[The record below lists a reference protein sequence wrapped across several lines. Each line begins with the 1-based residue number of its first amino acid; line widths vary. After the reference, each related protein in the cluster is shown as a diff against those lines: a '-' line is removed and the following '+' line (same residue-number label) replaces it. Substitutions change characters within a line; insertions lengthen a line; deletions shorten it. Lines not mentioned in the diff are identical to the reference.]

1 MKLDPPSRADASVD
15 VSVKRRRMLAIQVAV
30 FFRHTHEGVFDRRAP
45 LLRHTV
51 MRAVRASA
59 GLAARRGG
67 VFPSVPQRPA
77 LVALAARPA
86 RAVVALASARR
97 HPSPMSTGALGAP
110 GGSSSR
116 RRAQPRARLA
126 PASALSPASAF
137 AVGSLF
143 DGAVGAAVAAVLGGV
158 VARLA
163 ERLWRTR
170 HQSPLDVTCAE
181 TPGNAALLASCPRFA
196 EPYDAVDLLRN
207 RHACTIAVS
216 LFRQNLDIEYQREV
230 LRMPDGGHVT
240 LDWPIAV
247 PGDDEATFRRDEIDR
262 RVPNETSPN
271 GRKND
276 VGDDD
281 DARARARVAE
291 TIRQLQ
297 YGVEGSSSDSSAAS
311 IMNDSLGSAGPDGV
325 PGAIGVAG
333 GGGSDGCGSGG
344 GGCDPRLNSEAH
356 PRGPHRRSIP
366 DQGKTVLRARLAA
379 HWRELPDDAPVLM
392 LMSGIA
398 GGSHDKYLK
407 LFLRRAHVAGY
418 RCVAFNCRGTSD
430 SPLTTPQFYSA
441 SFTGDV
447 RAVVDELA
455 TRWPGAPLFAVG
467 WSLGAN
473 ILTNFLGEEGKAAKL
488 AGAVAMCNPFDLN
501 ACDDALQEGFFG
513 TVYSRS
519 MAGNMRKLFAPHAHL
534 FAGLPDYDRKLVE
547 SAMTVR
553 DFDEAV
559 TRVTFGFPSVDAYYD
574 ASSSRRLIGK
584 VKVPL
589 LVVQAKDDPIAV
601 RSAVPRDAIR
611 NAGPDANVI
620 LVETESGGHLGW
632 SAGEEAPFGA
642 PWPDIGAMQFF
653 EAVRAGAHVQAEDD
667 GGCAAPAAKREAVAV
682 VAS

>member
-1 MKLDPPSRADASVD
+1 
-15 VSVKRRRMLAIQVAV
+15 
-30 FFRHTHEGVFDRRAP
+30 
-45 LLRHTV
+45 

-67 VFPSVPQRPA
+67 VLPAAAQRPA
-77 LVALAARPA
+77 LAALAARPA
-86 RAVVALASARR
+86 RAVSARACARR
-97 HPSPMSTGALGAP
+97 HPVSMVT
-110 GGSSSR
+110 GGSAPR
-116 RRAQPRARLA
+116 LRAHKPRARLA
-126 PASALSPASAF
+126 PAAALSPASAF

-143 DGAVGAAVAAVLGGV
+143 DGAVGAAVAAVLGGF

-163 ERLWRTR
+163 ERLWAKR
-170 HQSPLDVTCAE
+170 HSSPLDVTHAE
-181 TPGNAALLASCPRFA
+181 TPGNAALLAACPRFSA
-196 EPYDAVDLLRN
+196 PYDAVDVLRN

-216 LFRQNLDIEYQREV
+216 LFRQNVDIEYQREV

-247 PGDDEATFRRDEIDR
+247 PPVDDDERLSVSAAKESSSF
-262 RVPNETSPN
+262 VETSP
-271 GRKND
+271 KEEETSSVSEND
-276 VGDDD
+276 NYDKS
-281 DARARARVAE
+281 VAE

-297 YGVEGSSSDSSAAS
+297 YGASSPTPTPSRSAKQ
-311 IMNDSLGSAGPDGV
+311 SLGSAGPDGV
-325 PGAIGVAG
+325 PGVIGFAG

-344 GGCDPRLNSEAH
+344 GGCDPLSNADANSV
-356 PRGPHRRSIP
+356 GPHRRSIP
-366 DQGKTVLRARLAA
+366 DQGKTVLRKRLAA

-407 LFLRRAHVAGY
+407 HFLRRAHNAGY

-455 TRWPGAPLFAVG
+455 LRWPDAPLFAVG

-473 ILTNFLGEEGKAAKL
+473 ILTNFLGEEGKAAKVS
-488 AGAVAMCNPFDLN
+488 GAVAMCNPFDLN

-534 FAGLPDYDRKLVE
+534 FAGLPNYDRKLVE
-547 SAMTVR
+547 SARTVR

-574 ASSSRRLIGK
+574 ASSSRRLIGN

-601 RSAVPRDAIR
+601 HSAVPRDVIR
-611 NAGPDANVI
+611 NVGPDANVI

-642 PWPDIGAMQFF
+642 PWPDVGAMQFL
-653 EAVRAGAHVQAEDD
+653 EAVRARTHVKAEGEKRGASAPNAET
-667 GGCAAPAAKREAVAV
+667 EVETVAVA
-682 VAS
+682 AS

>member
-1 MKLDPPSRADASVD
+1 MP
-15 VSVKRRRMLAIQVAV
+15 
-30 FFRHTHEGVFDRRAP
+30 
-45 LLRHTV
+45 RHTV

-67 VFPSVPQRPA
+67 VLPAAAQRPA
-77 LVALAARPA
+77 LAALAARPA
-86 RAVVALASARR
+86 RAVSARACARR
-97 HPSPMSTGALGAP
+97 HPLSMMATGAP
-110 GGSSSR
+110 GGSAPR
-116 RRAQPRARLA
+116 LRAHKPRARLA
-126 PASALSPASAF
+126 PAAALSPASAF

-143 DGAVGAAVAAVLGGV
+143 DGAVGAAVAAVLGGF

-163 ERLWRTR
+163 ERLWAKR
-170 HQSPLDVTCAE
+170 HSSPLDVTHAE
-181 TPGNAALLASCPRFA
+181 TPGNAALLAACPRFSA
-196 EPYDAVDLLRN
+196 PYDAVDVLRN

-216 LFRQNLDIEYQREV
+216 LFRQNVDIEYQREV

-247 PGDDEATFRRDEIDR
+247 PPVDDDERLSVSAAKESSSSFI
-262 RVPNETSPN
+262 ETSPN
-271 GRKND
+271 EEATSSESEND
-276 VGDDD
+276 DHHNS
-281 DARARARVAE
+281 VAE

-297 YGVEGSSSDSSAAS
+297 YGAAS
-311 IMNDSLGSAGPDGV
+311 ATPTPSRSAKQSLGSAGPDGV
-325 PGAIGVAG
+325 PGVIGFAG

-344 GGCDPRLNSEAH
+344 GGCDPLSNADANSV
-356 PRGPHRRSIP
+356 GPHRRSIP
-366 DQGKTVLRARLAA
+366 DQGKTVLRKRLAA

-407 LFLRRAHVAGY
+407 HFLRRAHNAGY

-455 TRWPGAPLFAVG
+455 LRWPDAPLFAVG

-473 ILTNFLGEEGKAAKL
+473 ILTNFLGEEGKSAKVS
-488 AGAVAMCNPFDLN
+488 GAVAMCNPFDLN

-534 FAGLPDYDRKLVE
+534 FAGLPNYDRRLVE
-547 SAMTVR
+547 SARTVR

-574 ASSSRRLIGK
+574 ASSSRRLIGN

-601 RSAVPRDAIR
+601 RSAVPRDVIR
-611 NAGPDANVI
+611 NVGPDANVI

-642 PWPDIGAMQFF
+642 PWPDVGAMQFL
-653 EAVRAGAHVQAEDD
+653 EAVRARTHVKAEGEKRGA
-667 GGCAAPAAKREAVAV
+667 AAPNAETEVEPVAVA
-682 VAS
+682 AS

>member
-1 MKLDPPSRADASVD
+1 
-15 VSVKRRRMLAIQVAV
+15 
-30 FFRHTHEGVFDRRAP
+30 
-45 LLRHTV
+45 
-51 MRAVRASA
+51 MRAARASA

-110 GGSSSR
+110 GGSASR
-116 RRAQPRARLA
+116 LRAHESRARLA

-143 DGAVGAAVAAVLGGV
+143 DGAVGAAIAAVLGGV

-170 HQSPLDVTCAE
+170 HQSPLDVTHAE
-181 TPGNAALLASCPRFA
+181 TPGNAALLASCPRFS

-247 PGDDEATFRRDEIDR
+247 PGDARNVS
-262 RVPNETSPN
+262 VPNETPS
-271 GRKND
+271 GQED
-276 VGDDD
+276 TTDEVY
-281 DARARARVAE
+281 AHAAASVAE

-297 YGVEGSSSDSSAAS
+297 YGVGASSPAASAAS
-311 IMNDSLGSAGPDGV
+311 SSLGSAGPDGV
-325 PGAIGVAG
+325 PGAIGAAG
-333 GGGSDGCGSGG
+333 GGGGG
-344 GGCDPRLNSEAH
+344 DPRQNSDAH

-366 DQGKTVLRARLAA
+366 DQGKTVLRARLAG

-407 LFLRRAHVAGY
+407 HFLRRAHNAGY

-455 TRWPGAPLFAVG
+455 MRWPGAPLFAVG

-473 ILTNFLGEEGKAAKL
+473 ILTNFLGEEGKSAKL

-501 ACDDALQEGFFG
+501 ACDNALQEGFFG
-513 TVYSRS
+513 AVYSRS
-519 MAGNMRKLFAPHAHL
+519 MAANMRKLFAPHAHL
-534 FAGLPDYDRKLVE
+534 FAGLPNYDRTLVE
-547 SAMTVR
+547 SAKTVR

-574 ASSSRRLIGK
+574 ASSSRRLIGN

-601 RSAVPRDAIR
+601 RSAVPRDTIR
-611 NAGPDANVI
+611 NAAPDANVI

-653 EAVRAGAHVQAEDD
+653 EAVRAEAHVQAEDD
-667 GGCAAPAAKREAVAV
+667 ERRAAPAAKKEAVAV
-682 VAS
+682 AAS

>member
-110 GGSSSR
+110 GGSASR
-116 RRAQPRARLA
+116 LRAHESRARLA

-143 DGAVGAAVAAVLGGV
+143 DGAVGAAIAAVLGGV

-170 HQSPLDVTCAE
+170 HQSPLDVTHAE
-181 TPGNAALLASCPRFA
+181 TPGNAALLASCPRFS

-247 PGDDEATFRRDEIDR
+247 PGDARNVS
-262 RVPNETSPN
+262 VPNETPS
-271 GRKND
+271 GQED
-276 VGDDD
+276 TTDEV
-281 DARARARVAE
+281 DAHAAASVAE

-297 YGVEGSSSDSSAAS
+297 YGVGASSPAASAAS
-311 IMNDSLGSAGPDGV
+311 SSLGSAGPDGV
-325 PGAIGVAG
+325 PGAIGAAG
-333 GGGSDGCGSGG
+333 GGGGG
-344 GGCDPRLNSEAH
+344 DPRQNSDAH

-366 DQGKTVLRARLAA
+366 DQGKTVLRARLAG

-407 LFLRRAHVAGY
+407 HFLRRAHNAGY

-455 TRWPGAPLFAVG
+455 MRWPGAPLFAVG

-473 ILTNFLGEEGKAAKL
+473 ILTNFLGEEGKSAKL

-501 ACDDALQEGFFG
+501 ACDNALQEGFFG
-513 TVYSRS
+513 AVYSRS
-519 MAGNMRKLFAPHAHL
+519 MAANMRKLFAPHAHL
-534 FAGLPDYDRKLVE
+534 FAGLPNYDRTLVE
-547 SAMTVR
+547 SAKTVR

-574 ASSSRRLIGK
+574 ASSSRRLIGN

-601 RSAVPRDAIR
+601 RSAVPRDTIR
-611 NAGPDANVI
+611 NAAPDANVI

-653 EAVRAGAHVQAEDD
+653 EAVRAEAHVQAEDD
-667 GGCAAPAAKREAVAV
+667 ERRAAPAAKKEAVAV
-682 VAS
+682 AAS

>member
-1 MKLDPPSRADASVD
+1 
-15 VSVKRRRMLAIQVAV
+15 
-30 FFRHTHEGVFDRRAP
+30 
-45 LLRHTV
+45 

-110 GGSSSR
+110 GGSASR
-116 RRAQPRARLA
+116 LRAHESRARLA

-143 DGAVGAAVAAVLGGV
+143 DGAVGAAIAAVLGGV

-170 HQSPLDVTCAE
+170 HQSPLDVTHAE
-181 TPGNAALLASCPRFA
+181 TPGNAALLASCPRFS

-247 PGDDEATFRRDEIDR
+247 PGDARNVS
-262 RVPNETSPN
+262 VPNETPS
-271 GRKND
+271 GQED
-276 VGDDD
+276 TTDEV
-281 DARARARVAE
+281 DAHAAASVAE

-297 YGVEGSSSDSSAAS
+297 YGVGASSPAASAAS
-311 IMNDSLGSAGPDGV
+311 SSLGSAGPDGV
-325 PGAIGVAG
+325 PGAIGAAG
-333 GGGSDGCGSGG
+333 GGGGG
-344 GGCDPRLNSEAH
+344 DPRQNSDAH

-366 DQGKTVLRARLAA
+366 DQGKTVLRARLAG

-407 LFLRRAHVAGY
+407 HFLRRAHNAGY

-455 TRWPGAPLFAVG
+455 MRWPGAPLFAVG

-473 ILTNFLGEEGKAAKL
+473 ILTNFLGEEGKSAKL

-501 ACDDALQEGFFG
+501 ACDNALQEGFFG
-513 TVYSRS
+513 AVYSRS
-519 MAGNMRKLFAPHAHL
+519 MAANMRKLFAPHAHL
-534 FAGLPDYDRKLVE
+534 FAGLPNYDRTLVE
-547 SAMTVR
+547 SAKTVR

-574 ASSSRRLIGK
+574 ASSSRRLIGN

-601 RSAVPRDAIR
+601 RSAVPRDTIR
-611 NAGPDANVI
+611 NAAPDANVI

-653 EAVRAGAHVQAEDD
+653 EAVRAEAHVQAEDD
-667 GGCAAPAAKREAVAV
+667 ERRAAPAAKKEAVAV
-682 VAS
+682 AAS

>member
-1 MKLDPPSRADASVD
+1 
-15 VSVKRRRMLAIQVAV
+15 
-30 FFRHTHEGVFDRRAP
+30 
-45 LLRHTV
+45 
-51 MRAVRASA
+51 
-59 GLAARRGG
+59 
-67 VFPSVPQRPA
+67 
-77 LVALAARPA
+77 
-86 RAVVALASARR
+86 
-97 HPSPMSTGALGAP
+97 
-110 GGSSSR
+110 
-116 RRAQPRARLA
+116 
-126 PASALSPASAF
+126 
-137 AVGSLF
+137 VGSLF
-143 DGAVGAAVAAVLGGV
+143 DGAVGAAVAAVLGGF

-163 ERLWRTR
+163 ERLWAKR
-170 HQSPLDVTCAE
+170 HSSPLDVTHAE
-181 TPGNAALLASCPRFA
+181 TPGNAALLAACPRFSA
-196 EPYDAVDLLRN
+196 PYDAVDVLRN

-216 LFRQNLDIEYQREV
+216 LFRQNVDIEYQREV

-247 PGDDEATFRRDEIDR
+247 PPVDDDERLSVSAAKESSSSFI
-262 RVPNETSPN
+262 ETSPKEEETSSVSEN
-271 GRKND
+271 DNYDKN
-276 VGDDD
+276 
-281 DARARARVAE
+281 VAE

-297 YGVEGSSSDSSAAS
+297 YGASSPTPTPSRSAKQ
-311 IMNDSLGSAGPDGV
+311 SLGSAGPDGV
-325 PGAIGVAG
+325 PGVIGFAG

-344 GGCDPRLNSEAH
+344 GGCDPLSNADANSV
-356 PRGPHRRSIP
+356 GPHRRSIP
-366 DQGKTVLRARLAA
+366 DQGKTVLRKRLAA

-407 LFLRRAHVAGY
+407 HFLRRAHNAGY

-455 TRWPGAPLFAVG
+455 LRWPDAPLFAVG

-473 ILTNFLGEEGKAAKL
+473 ILTNFLGEEGKAAKVS
-488 AGAVAMCNPFDLN
+488 GAVAMCNPFDLN

-534 FAGLPDYDRKLVE
+534 FAGLPNYDRKLVE
-547 SAMTVR
+547 SARTVR

-574 ASSSRRLIGK
+574 ASSSRRLIGN

-601 RSAVPRDAIR
+601 RSAVPRDVIR
-611 NAGPDANVI
+611 NVGPDANVI

-642 PWPDIGAMQFF
+642 PWPDVGAMQFL
-653 EAVRAGAHVQAEDD
+653 EAVRARTHVKAEGEKRGASAPNAET
-667 GGCAAPAAKREAVAV
+667 EVETVAVA
-682 VAS
+682 AS

>member
-1 MKLDPPSRADASVD
+1 MSRSSVAECWPSKWRF
-15 VSVKRRRMLAIQVAV
+15 LAPNTD
-30 FFRHTHEGVFDRRAP
+30 RDVFDRRAP

-110 GGSSSR
+110 GGSASR
-116 RRAQPRARLA
+116 LRAHESRARLA

-143 DGAVGAAVAAVLGGV
+143 DGAVGAAIAAVLGGV

-170 HQSPLDVTCAE
+170 HQSPLDVTHAE
-181 TPGNAALLASCPRFA
+181 TPGNAALLASCPRFS

-247 PGDDEATFRRDEIDR
+247 PGDARNVS
-262 RVPNETSPN
+262 VPNETPS
-271 GRKND
+271 GQED
-276 VGDDD
+276 TTDEV
-281 DARARARVAE
+281 DAHAAASVAE

-297 YGVEGSSSDSSAAS
+297 YGVGASSPAASAAS
-311 IMNDSLGSAGPDGV
+311 SSLGSAGPDGV
-325 PGAIGVAG
+325 PGAIGAAG
-333 GGGSDGCGSGG
+333 GGGGG
-344 GGCDPRLNSEAH
+344 DPRQNSDAH

-366 DQGKTVLRARLAA
+366 DQGKTVLRARLAG

-407 LFLRRAHVAGY
+407 HFLRRAHNAGY

-455 TRWPGAPLFAVG
+455 MRWPGAPLFAVG

-473 ILTNFLGEEGKAAKL
+473 ILTNFLGEEGKSAKL

-501 ACDDALQEGFFG
+501 ACDNALQEGFFG
-513 TVYSRS
+513 AVYSRS
-519 MAGNMRKLFAPHAHL
+519 MAANMRKLFAPHAHL
-534 FAGLPDYDRKLVE
+534 FAGLPNYDRTLVE
-547 SAMTVR
+547 SAKTVR

-574 ASSSRRLIGK
+574 ASSSRRLIGN

-601 RSAVPRDAIR
+601 RSAVPRDTIR
-611 NAGPDANVI
+611 NAAPDANVI

-653 EAVRAGAHVQAEDD
+653 EAVRAEAHVQAEDD
-667 GGCAAPAAKREAVAV
+667 ERRAAPAAKKEAVAV
-682 VAS
+682 AAS

>member
-1 MKLDPPSRADASVD
+1 
-15 VSVKRRRMLAIQVAV
+15 
-30 FFRHTHEGVFDRRAP
+30 
-45 LLRHTV
+45 

-67 VFPSVPQRPA
+67 VLPAAAQRPA
-77 LVALAARPA
+77 LAALAARPA
-86 RAVVALASARR
+86 RAVSARACARR
-97 HPSPMSTGALGAP
+97 HPVSMATGAPGAP
-110 GGSSSR
+110 GGSAPR
-116 RRAQPRARLA
+116 LRAHKPRARLA
-126 PASALSPASAF
+126 PAAALSPASAF

-143 DGAVGAAVAAVLGGV
+143 DGAVGAAVAAVLGGF

-163 ERLWRTR
+163 ERLWAKR
-170 HQSPLDVTCAE
+170 HSSPLDVTHAE
-181 TPGNAALLASCPRFA
+181 TPGNAALLAACPRFA
-196 EPYDAVDLLRN
+196 APYDAVDVLRN

-216 LFRQNLDIEYQREV
+216 LFRQNVNIEYQREV

-247 PGDDEATFRRDEIDR
+247 PPVDDDERLEDSAKESSSSRGSSSFVETRSKQE
-262 RVPNETSPN
+262 ETSRVN
-271 GRKND
+271 END
-276 VGDDD
+276 DH
-281 DARARARVAE
+281 ASIEASESVAE

-297 YGVEGSSSDSSAAS
+297 YGASSARATPSPSS
-311 IMNDSLGSAGPDGV
+311 IKSLGSAGPDGV
-325 PGAIGVAG
+325 PGVIGVAG

-344 GGCDPRLNSEAH
+344 GGCDPLSNAEANSV
-356 PRGPHRRSIP
+356 GPHRRSIP
-366 DQGKTVLRARLAA
+366 DQGKTVLRKRLAA

-407 LFLRRAHVAGY
+407 HFLRRAHNAGY

-455 TRWPGAPLFAVG
+455 LRWPDAPLFAVG

-473 ILTNFLGEEGKAAKL
+473 ILTNFLGEEGKAAKVS
-488 AGAVAMCNPFDLN
+488 GAVAMCNPFDLN

-534 FAGLPDYDRKLVE
+534 FAGLPNYDRRLVE
-547 SAMTVR
+547 SARTVR

-574 ASSSRRLIGK
+574 ASSSRRLIGN

-601 RSAVPRDAIR
+601 RSAVPRDVIR
-611 NAGPDANVI
+611 NVGPDANVI

-642 PWPDIGAMQFF
+642 PWPDVGAMQFL
-653 EAVRAGAHVQAEDD
+653 EAVRARTHLKAEAF
-667 GGCAAPAAKREAVAV
+667 GNAAPNVETEAEPVAVA
-682 VAS
+682 AS

>member
-1 MKLDPPSRADASVD
+1 MV
-15 VSVKRRRMLAIQVAV
+15 
-30 FFRHTHEGVFDRRAP
+30 T
-45 LLRHTV
+45 
-51 MRAVRASA
+51 
-59 GLAARRGG
+59 
-67 VFPSVPQRPA
+67 
-77 LVALAARPA
+77 
-86 RAVVALASARR
+86 
-97 HPSPMSTGALGAP
+97 
-110 GGSSSR
+110 GGSAPR
-116 RRAQPRARLA
+116 LRAHKPRARLA
-126 PASALSPASAF
+126 PAAALSPASAF

-163 ERLWRTR
+163 ERLWRAR
-170 HQSPLDVTCAE
+170 HQSPLDVTHAP
-181 TPGNAALLASCPRFA
+181 TPGNAALMASCPRFS

-247 PGDDEATFRRDEIDR
+247 PGDVDAVG
-262 RVPNETSPN
+262 VPRESDGSS
-271 GRKND
+271 GRKTN
-276 VGDDD
+276 DDD
-281 DARARARVAE
+281 DSCDDANVAE

-297 YGVEGSSSDSSAAS
+297 YGVGASSRDAPSASSPPSSVGSD
-311 IMNDSLGSAGPDGV
+311 GPDGV

-344 GGCDPRLNSEAH
+344 GGCDPSLNPDATRE
-356 PRGPHRRSIP
+356 GPHRRSIP

-407 LFLRRAHVAGY
+407 HFLRRAHCAGY

-455 TRWPGAPLFAVG
+455 TRWPEAPLFAVG

-501 ACDDALQEGFFG
+501 ACDDALQQGFFG

-534 FAGLPDYDRKLVE
+534 FAGLPGYDRKLVE

-574 ASSSRRLIGK
+574 ASSSRRLIGN

-601 RSAVPRDAIR
+601 RSAVPRDVIR
-611 NAGPDANVI
+611 NVGPDANVI

-642 PWPDIGAMQFF
+642 PWPDVGAMQFL
-653 EAVRAGAHVQAEDD
+653 EAVRARTHVKAEGEKRGA
-667 GGCAAPAAKREAVAV
+667 AAPNAETEVEPVAVA
-682 VAS
+682 AS

>member
-1 MKLDPPSRADASVD
+1 M
-15 VSVKRRRMLAIQVAV
+15 
-30 FFRHTHEGVFDRRAP
+30 
-45 LLRHTV
+45 
-51 MRAVRASA
+51 
-59 GLAARRGG
+59 
-67 VFPSVPQRPA
+67 
-77 LVALAARPA
+77 
-86 RAVVALASARR
+86 
-97 HPSPMSTGALGAP
+97 
-110 GGSSSR
+110 
-116 RRAQPRARLA
+116 
-126 PASALSPASAF
+126 
-137 AVGSLF
+137 
-143 DGAVGAAVAAVLGGV
+143 
-158 VARLA
+158 
-163 ERLWRTR
+163 
-170 HQSPLDVTCAE
+170 
-181 TPGNAALLASCPRFA
+181 ASCPRFS

-247 PGDDEATFRRDEIDR
+247 PGDVDAVG
-262 RVPNETSPN
+262 VPRESDGSS
-271 GRKND
+271 GRKTD
-276 VGDDD
+276 ADDD
-281 DARARARVAE
+281 SCDDANVAE

-297 YGVEGSSSDSSAAS
+297 YGVGASSRDAPSASSPLSSVGSD
-311 IMNDSLGSAGPDGV
+311 GPDGV

-344 GGCDPRLNSEAH
+344 GGCDPSLNPDATRE
-356 PRGPHRRSIP
+356 GPHRRSIP

-407 LFLRRAHVAGY
+407 HFLRRAHCAGY

-455 TRWPGAPLFAVG
+455 TRWPEAPLFAVG

-501 ACDDALQEGFFG
+501 ACDDALQQGFFG

-534 FAGLPDYDRKLVE
+534 FAGLPGYDRKLVE

-574 ASSSRRLIGK
+574 ASSSRRLIGD

-601 RSAVPRDAIR
+601 KSAVPRDVIR
-611 NAGPDANVI
+611 NAAPDANVI

-642 PWPDIGAMQFF
+642 PWPDIGAMQFI
-653 EAVRAGAHVQAEDD
+653 EAVRAEAHLKAEED
-667 GGCAAPAAKREAVAV
+667 GRRARASDAKTEAVAV
-682 VAS
+682 AAS

>member
-1 MKLDPPSRADASVD
+1 
-15 VSVKRRRMLAIQVAV
+15 
-30 FFRHTHEGVFDRRAP
+30 
-45 LLRHTV
+45 

-110 GGSSSR
+110 GGSASR
-116 RRAQPRARLA
+116 LRAHESRARLA

-143 DGAVGAAVAAVLGGV
+143 DGAVGAAIAAVLGGV

-170 HQSPLDVTCAE
+170 HQSPLDVTHAE
-181 TPGNAALLASCPRFA
+181 TPGNAALLASCPRFS

-247 PGDDEATFRRDEIDR
+247 PGDARNVS
-262 RVPNETSPN
+262 VPNETPS
-271 GRKND
+271 GQED
-276 VGDDD
+276 TTDEV
-281 DARARARVAE
+281 DAHAAASVAE

-297 YGVEGSSSDSSAAS
+297 YGVGASSPAASAAS
-311 IMNDSLGSAGPDGV
+311 SSLGSAGPDGV
-325 PGAIGVAG
+325 PGAIGAAG
-333 GGGSDGCGSGG
+333 GGGGG
-344 GGCDPRLNSEAH
+344 DPRQNSDAH
-356 PRGPHRRSIP
+356 SRGPHRRSIP
-366 DQGKTVLRARLAA
+366 DQGKTVLRARLAG

-407 LFLRRAHVAGY
+407 HFLRRAHNAGY

-455 TRWPGAPLFAVG
+455 MRWPGAPLFAVG

-473 ILTNFLGEEGKAAKL
+473 ILTNFLGEEGKSAKL

-501 ACDDALQEGFFG
+501 ACDNALQEGFFG
-513 TVYSRS
+513 AVYSRS
-519 MAGNMRKLFAPHAHL
+519 MAANMRKLFAPHAHL
-534 FAGLPDYDRKLVE
+534 FAGLPNYDRTLVE
-547 SAMTVR
+547 SAKTVR

-574 ASSSRRLIGK
+574 ASSSRRLIGN

-601 RSAVPRDAIR
+601 RSAVPRDTIR
-611 NAGPDANVI
+611 NAAPDANVI

-653 EAVRAGAHVQAEDD
+653 EAVRAEAHVQAEDD
-667 GGCAAPAAKREAVAV
+667 ERRAAPAAKKEAVAV
-682 VAS
+682 AAS

>member
-1 MKLDPPSRADASVD
+1 M
-15 VSVKRRRMLAIQVAV
+15 
-30 FFRHTHEGVFDRRAP
+30 
-45 LLRHTV
+45 LRHTV

-67 VFPSVPQRPA
+67 VLPAAAQRPA
-77 LVALAARPA
+77 LAALAARPA
-86 RAVVALASARR
+86 RGVSARACARR
-97 HPSPMSTGALGAP
+97 HPVSMMATGAPGAP
-110 GGSSSR
+110 GGSAPR
-116 RRAQPRARLA
+116 LRAHKPRARLA
-126 PASALSPASAF
+126 PAAALSPASAF

-143 DGAVGAAVAAVLGGV
+143 DGAVGAAVAAVLGGF

-163 ERLWRTR
+163 ERLWAKR
-170 HQSPLDVTCAE
+170 HSSPLDVTHAE
-181 TPGNAALLASCPRFA
+181 TPGNAALLAACPRFSA
-196 EPYDAVDLLRN
+196 PYDAVDVLRN

-216 LFRQNLDIEYQREV
+216 LFRQNVDIEYQREV

-247 PGDDEATFRRDEIDR
+247 PPVDDDERLSVSAAKESSSF
-262 RVPNETSPN
+262 VETSP
-271 GRKND
+271 KEEETSSVSEND
-276 VGDDD
+276 NYDKS
-281 DARARARVAE
+281 VAE

-297 YGVEGSSSDSSAAS
+297 YGASSPTPTPSRSAKQ
-311 IMNDSLGSAGPDGV
+311 SLGSAGPDGV
-325 PGAIGVAG
+325 PGVIGFAG

-344 GGCDPRLNSEAH
+344 GGCDPLSNADANSV
-356 PRGPHRRSIP
+356 GPHRRSIP
-366 DQGKTVLRARLAA
+366 DQGKTVLRKRLAA

-407 LFLRRAHVAGY
+407 HFLRRAHNAGY

-455 TRWPGAPLFAVG
+455 LRWPDAPLFAVG

-473 ILTNFLGEEGKAAKL
+473 ILTNFLGEEGKAAKVS
-488 AGAVAMCNPFDLN
+488 GAVAMCNPFDLN

-534 FAGLPDYDRKLVE
+534 FAGLPNYDRRLVE
-547 SAMTVR
+547 SARTVR

-574 ASSSRRLIGK
+574 ASSSRRLIGN

-601 RSAVPRDAIR
+601 RSAVPRDVIR
-611 NAGPDANVI
+611 NVGPDANVI

-642 PWPDIGAMQFF
+642 PWPDVGAMQFL
-653 EAVRAGAHVQAEDD
+653 EAVRARTHVKAEGEKRGASAPNAET
-667 GGCAAPAAKREAVAV
+667 EVETVAVA
-682 VAS
+682 AS

>member
-1 MKLDPPSRADASVD
+1 
-15 VSVKRRRMLAIQVAV
+15 
-30 FFRHTHEGVFDRRAP
+30 
-45 LLRHTV
+45 

-110 GGSSSR
+110 GGSASR
-116 RRAQPRARLA
+116 LRAHESRARLA

-143 DGAVGAAVAAVLGGV
+143 DGAVGAAIAAVLGGV

-170 HQSPLDVTCAE
+170 HQSPLDVTHAE
-181 TPGNAALLASCPRFA
+181 TPGNAALLASCPRFS

-247 PGDDEATFRRDEIDR
+247 PGDARNVS
-262 RVPNETSPN
+262 VPNETPS
-271 GRKND
+271 GQED
-276 VGDDD
+276 TTDEV
-281 DARARARVAE
+281 DAHAAASVAE

-297 YGVEGSSSDSSAAS
+297 YGVGASSPAASAAS
-311 IMNDSLGSAGPDGV
+311 SSLGSAGPDGV
-325 PGAIGVAG
+325 PGAIGAAG
-333 GGGSDGCGSGG
+333 GGGGG
-344 GGCDPRLNSEAH
+344 DPRQNSDAH

-366 DQGKTVLRARLAA
+366 DQGKTVLRARLAG

-407 LFLRRAHVAGY
+407 HFLRRAHNAGY

-455 TRWPGAPLFAVG
+455 MRWPGAPLFAVG

-473 ILTNFLGEEGKAAKL
+473 ILTNFLGEEGKSAKL

-501 ACDDALQEGFFG
+501 ACDNALQEGFFG
-513 TVYSRS
+513 AVYSRS
-519 MAGNMRKLFAPHAHL
+519 MAANMRKLFAPHAHL
-534 FAGLPDYDRKLVE
+534 FAGLPNYDRTRVE
-547 SAMTVR
+547 SAKTVR

-574 ASSSRRLIGK
+574 ASSSRRLIGN

-601 RSAVPRDAIR
+601 RSAVPRDTIR
-611 NAGPDANVI
+611 NAAPDANVI

-653 EAVRAGAHVQAEDD
+653 EAVRAEAHVQAEDD
-667 GGCAAPAAKREAVAV
+667 ERRAAPAAKKEAVAV
-682 VAS
+682 AAS

>member
-1 MKLDPPSRADASVD
+1 
-15 VSVKRRRMLAIQVAV
+15 
-30 FFRHTHEGVFDRRAP
+30 
-45 LLRHTV
+45 

-110 GGSSSR
+110 GGSASR
-116 RRAQPRARLA
+116 LRAHESRARLA

-143 DGAVGAAVAAVLGGV
+143 DGAVGAAIAAVLGGV

-170 HQSPLDVTCAE
+170 HQSPLDVTHAE
-181 TPGNAALLASCPRFA
+181 TPGNAALLASCPRFS

-247 PGDDEATFRRDEIDR
+247 PGDARNVS
-262 RVPNETSPN
+262 VPNETPS
-271 GRKND
+271 GQED
-276 VGDDD
+276 TTDEV
-281 DARARARVAE
+281 DAHAAASVAE

-297 YGVEGSSSDSSAAS
+297 YGVGASSPAASAAS
-311 IMNDSLGSAGPDGV
+311 SSLGSAGPDGV
-325 PGAIGVAG
+325 PGAIGAAG
-333 GGGSDGCGSGG
+333 GGGGG
-344 GGCDPRLNSEAH
+344 DPRQNSDAH

-366 DQGKTVLRARLAA
+366 DQGKTVLRARLAG

-407 LFLRRAHVAGY
+407 HFLRRAHNAGY

-455 TRWPGAPLFAVG
+455 MRWPGAPLFAVG

-473 ILTNFLGEEGKAAKL
+473 ILTNFLGEEGKSAKL

-501 ACDDALQEGFFG
+501 ACDNALQEGFFG
-513 TVYSRS
+513 AVYSRS
-519 MAGNMRKLFAPHAHL
+519 MAANMRKLFAPHAHL
-534 FAGLPDYDRKLVE
+534 FAGLPNYDRTLVE
-547 SAMTVR
+547 SAKTVR

-574 ASSSRRLIGK
+574 ASSSRRLIGN

-601 RSAVPRDAIR
+601 RSAVPRDTIR
-611 NAGPDANVI
+611 NAAPDANVI

>member
-1 MKLDPPSRADASVD
+1 MA
-15 VSVKRRRMLAIQVAV
+15 
-30 FFRHTHEGVFDRRAP
+30 
-45 LLRHTV
+45 
-51 MRAVRASA
+51 RASA
-59 GLAARRGG
+59 
-67 VFPSVPQRPA
+67 
-77 LVALAARPA
+77 
-86 RAVVALASARR
+86 RATRL
-97 HPSPMSTGALGAP
+97 PMSTGAP
-110 GGSSSR
+110 GGSSSPV
-116 RRAQPRARLA
+116 RARAPRARLA
-126 PASALSPASAF
+126 PAAALSPASAF

-158 VARLA
+158 VATLA
-163 ERLWRTR
+163 ERLWRAR
-170 HQSPLDVTCAE
+170 HRSPLDVTHAP
-181 TPGNAALLASCPRFA
+181 TPGNAALLASCPRFS

-230 LRMPDGGHVT
+230 LRMRWGARH
-240 LDWPIAV
+240 
-247 PGDDEATFRRDEIDR
+247 PGLAHR
-262 RVPNETSPN
+262 
-271 GRKND
+271 
-276 VGDDD
+276 
-281 DARARARVAE
+281 RARRRRGE
-291 TIRQLQ
+291 RRRRR
-297 YGVEGSSSDSSAAS
+297 GRRSERSDGRVEGSEDERRRTVRRCERRGDDPAAAVRRRRVFARRAAVASPSPSSV
-311 IMNDSLGSAGPDGV
+311 GSDGPDGV

-344 GGCDPRLNSEAH
+344 GGCDPSLNPDATRE
-356 PRGPHRRSIP
+356 GPHRRSIP
-366 DQGKTVLRARLAA
+366 DQGKTVLRARLAE

-407 LFLRRAHVAGY
+407 HFLRRAHCAGY

-455 TRWPGAPLFAVG
+455 TRWPEAPLFAVG

-501 ACDDALQEGFFG
+501 ACDDALRQGFFG

-534 FAGLPDYDRKLVE
+534 FAGLPGYDRKLVA

-574 ASSSRRLIGK
+574 ASSSRRLIGD

-601 RSAVPRDAIR
+601 KSAVPRDVIR
-611 NAGPDANVI
+611 NAADANVI

-642 PWPDIGAMQFF
+642 PWPDIGAMQFI
-653 EAVRAGAHVQAEDD
+653 EAVRAEVHLKAEED
-667 GGCAAPAAKREAVAV
+667 GRRAARVGRENESRRRRGVVKRYVEIRRY
-682 VAS
+682 

>member
-1 MKLDPPSRADASVD
+1 MV
-15 VSVKRRRMLAIQVAV
+15 
-30 FFRHTHEGVFDRRAP
+30 T
-45 LLRHTV
+45 
-51 MRAVRASA
+51 
-59 GLAARRGG
+59 
-67 VFPSVPQRPA
+67 
-77 LVALAARPA
+77 
-86 RAVVALASARR
+86 
-97 HPSPMSTGALGAP
+97 
-110 GGSSSR
+110 GGSAPR
-116 RRAQPRARLA
+116 LRAHKPRARLA
-126 PASALSPASAF
+126 PAAALSPASAF

-143 DGAVGAAVAAVLGGV
+143 DGAVGAAVAAVLGGF

-163 ERLWRTR
+163 ERLWAKR
-170 HQSPLDVTCAE
+170 HSSPLDVTHAE
-181 TPGNAALLASCPRFA
+181 TPGNAALLAACPRFSA
-196 EPYDAVDLLRN
+196 PYDAVDVLRN

-216 LFRQNLDIEYQREV
+216 LFRQNVDIEYQREV

-247 PGDDEATFRRDEIDR
+247 PPVDDDERLSVSAAKESSSF
-262 RVPNETSPN
+262 VETSP
-271 GRKND
+271 KEEETSSVSEND
-276 VGDDD
+276 NYDKS
-281 DARARARVAE
+281 VAE

-297 YGVEGSSSDSSAAS
+297 YGASSPTPTPSRSAKQ
-311 IMNDSLGSAGPDGV
+311 SLGSAGPDGV
-325 PGAIGVAG
+325 PGVIGFAG

-344 GGCDPRLNSEAH
+344 GGCDPLSNADANSV
-356 PRGPHRRSIP
+356 GPHRRSIP
-366 DQGKTVLRARLAA
+366 DQGKTVLRKRLAA

-407 LFLRRAHVAGY
+407 HFLRRAHNAGY

-455 TRWPGAPLFAVG
+455 LRWPDAPLFAVG

-473 ILTNFLGEEGKAAKL
+473 ILTNFLGEEGKAAKVS
-488 AGAVAMCNPFDLN
+488 GAVAMCNPFDLN

-534 FAGLPDYDRKLVE
+534 FAGLPNYDRRLVE
-547 SAMTVR
+547 SARTVR

-574 ASSSRRLIGK
+574 ASSSRRLIGN

-601 RSAVPRDAIR
+601 HSAVPRDVIR
-611 NAGPDANVI
+611 NVGPDANGI
-620 LVETESGGHLGW
+620 LVETQSGGHLGW

-642 PWPDIGAMQFF
+642 PWPDVGAMQFL
-653 EAVRAGAHVQAEDD
+653 EAVRARTHVKAEGEKRGA
-667 GGCAAPAAKREAVAV
+667 AAPNAETEVETVAVA
-682 VAS
+682 AS